1 MAAENPKNEEKAPES
16 NKSTQSTTNNPG
28 MELSDDGIRGGELYG
43 KVTADNGI
51 PSEGIHLE
59 ADMNAIQNTINMARQ
74 NNYKALQKMN
84 SHDIAVS
91 MAYGTD
97 PYGSQAMADLAT
109 FDPQKYQEIQQE
121 LKNIQ
126 SMEDVNNIAQGE

>member
-1 MAAENPKNEEKAPES
+1 
-16 NKSTQSTTNNPG
+16 
-28 MELSDDGIRGGELYG
+28 
-43 KVTADNGI
+43 
-51 PSEGIHLE
+51 
-59 ADMNAIQNTINMARQ
+59 MARQ
-74 NNYKALQKMN
+74 NNFKSLQKMN
-84 SHDIAVS
+84 SYDIAVS

-126 SMEDVNNIAQGE
+126 SMEDVNNIAQ